1 MKKLFTTLS
10 LGALLVAGFLFSQDN
25 QPIDTAMDVEP
36 SILSISNTGSF
47 F

>member
-1 MKKLFTTLS
+1 MKKLIATFA
-10 LGALLVAGFLFSQDN
+10 LGILLVTGFLVSSSDSQHDS
-25 QPIDTAMDVEP
+25 TMEREP